1 MRYTLEGCRD
11 ALTRR
16 IAELIAEGTV
26 ESLRKAQDVHDR
38 RALTYPP
45 GHVAESSAQLVAI
58 WDKLEALGVKP

>member
-1 MRYTLEGCRD
+1 VNHSLEGYRD

-38 RALTYPP
+38 RALTYPI

-58 WDKLEALGVKP
+58 WDKLEALGEKP